1 MYVLLLAKCILLIR
15 YRMGVT
21 VITAQSAIPFDL
33 AVMGASVHKAD
44 FRADF
49 LGDVIATYG
58 KY

>member
-15 YRMGVT
+15 YRIGVT

-33 AVMGASVHKAD
+33 SVMGASIR
-44 FRADF
+44 RADF
-49 LGDVIATYG
+49 LGDVIAIYG